1 MNRPIKVR
9 ASSNPYANP
18 ELFRFVGSM
27 EGLPEVADIADTPEE
42 RTARTGWRERGHE
55 LFGSAGLLI
64 PGIGIAIGLATIG
77 SAVAAG
83 IGSYWFDGAATPVS
97 PILIAILGGLLVRN
111 TIGVPAI
118 YEMGLALCLKRVLRI
133 GVALLGIRLS
143 LLAAG
148 ATGLIAVP
156 IALVT
161 IGTAL
166 LLVTWLSRAVGLP
179 RRLGLLIAVGTA
191 ICGNTAIVATGP
203 VIDADEDEISYA
215 VACITLF
222 GLFALIV
229 HPFIAHELFSGDA
242 HFAGLFLGSAIHDTA
257 QVAGAGLLYAQ
268 QFGDTTALE
277 SATVTKLVRNLFMVG
292 VIPLIAAIYH
302 RSSEQKQHVEKPS
315 LRQLVPF
322 FVFGFVAMALL
333 RTVGDMGDRPFGLLD
348 PGTWASVID
357 HTKSLS
363 TFCLTIAMATVGLGT
378 NLRRLQMLGLKPL
391 AVGLGAAV
399 IVGTVGAAMITFLAP
414 MISKAATG

>member
-1 MNRPIKVR
+1 
-9 ASSNPYANP
+9 AS
-18 ELFRFVGSM
+18 
-27 EGLPEVADIADTPEE
+27 
-42 RTARTGWRERGHE
+42 
-55 LFGSAGLLI
+55 
-64 PGIGIAIGLATIG
+64 
-77 SAVAAG
+77 
-83 IGSYWFDGAATPVS
+83 PVS

-118 YEMGLALCLKRVLRI
+118 YELGLELCLKRILRV

-148 ATGLIAVP
+148 ATGLVAVP
-156 IALVT
+156 IALAT

-166 LLVTWLSRAVGLP
+166 LLVTWLSRVVGLP
-179 RRLGLLIAVGTA
+179 KRLGMLIAVGTA

-203 VIDADEDEISYA
+203 VIGADEDEVSYA

-229 HPFIAHELFSGDA
+229 HPFIAFELFAGDG
-242 HFAGLFLGSAIHDTA
+242 HLAGLFLGSAIHDTA

-268 QFGDTTALE
+268 QFGDTSALE

-292 VIPLIAAIYH
+292 VIPLMAAFYH
-302 RSSEQKQHVEKPS
+302 ESSEGKGEVAKPS
-315 LRQLVPF
+315 VRQLVPF
-322 FVFGFVAMALL
+322 FVFGFIAMAFV
-333 RTVGDMGDRPFGLLD
+333 RTLGDVGERPFGFLD
-348 PGTWASVID
+348 PDVWALVI
-357 HTKSLS
+357 KSTSTVS

-391 AVGLGAAV
+391 AVGLGAAL
-399 IVGTVGAAMITFLAP
+399 IVGTVGAGMIKLIAP
-414 MISKAATG
+414 MIG

>member
-27 EGLPEVADIADTPEE
+27 EGLPEVSEIADTVEE
-42 RTARTGWRERGHE
+42 RSARTGWREKGHA
-55 LFGSAGLLI
+55 LFGSAGLLM

-77 SAVAAG
+77 SAGSAA
-83 IGSYWFDGAATPVS
+83 IGSYVFEGAASPVS

-118 YEMGLALCLKRVLRI
+118 YELGLELCLKRILRV

-148 ATGLIAVP
+148 ATGLVAVP
-156 IALVT
+156 IALAT

-166 LLVTWLSRAVGLP
+166 LLVTWLSRVVGLP
-179 RRLGLLIAVGTA
+179 KRLGMLIAVGTA

-203 VIDADEDEISYA
+203 VIGADEDEVSYA

-229 HPFIAHELFSGDA
+229 HPFIAFELFAGNG
-242 HFAGLFLGSAIHDTA
+242 HLAGLFLGSAIHDTA

-268 QFGDTTALE
+268 QFGDTSALE
-277 SATVTKLVRNLFMVG
+277 SATVTKLVRNLFMIG
-292 VIPLIAAIYH
+292 VIPLMAAVYH
-302 RSSEQKQHVEKPS
+302 EPSEGKDEVAKPS

-322 FVFGFVAMALL
+322 FVFGFIAMAFV
-333 RTVGDMGDRPFGLLD
+333 RTLGDVGERPFGFLD
-348 PGTWASVID
+348 PDVWALVI
-357 HTKSLS
+357 KSTSTVS

-391 AVGLGAAV
+391 AVGLGAAL
-399 IVGTVGAAMITFLAP
+399 IVGTVGAGMIKLIAP
-414 MISKAATG
+414 MIG

>member
-27 EGLPEVADIADTPEE
+27 EGLPEVSEIADTVEE
-42 RTARTGWRERGHE
+42 RSARTGWREKGHA
-55 LFGSAGLLI
+55 LFGSAGLLM

-77 SAVAAG
+77 SAGSAA
-83 IGSYWFDGAATPVS
+83 IGSYVFEGAASPVS

-118 YEMGLALCLKRVLRI
+118 YELGLELCLKRILRV

-148 ATGLIAVP
+148 ATGLVAVP
-156 IALVT
+156 IALAT

-166 LLVTWLSRAVGLP
+166 LLVTWLSRVVGLP
-179 RRLGLLIAVGTA
+179 KRLGVLIAVGTA

-203 VIDADEDEISYA
+203 VIGADEDEVSYA

-229 HPFIAHELFSGDA
+229 HPFIAFELFAGDG
-242 HFAGLFLGSAIHDTA
+242 HLAGLFLGSAIHDTA

-268 QFGDTTALE
+268 QFGDTSALE

-292 VIPLIAAIYH
+292 VIPLMAAVYH
-302 RSSEQKQHVEKPS
+302 GSSEGKDEVAKPS
-315 LRQLVPF
+315 VRQLVPF
-322 FVFGFVAMALL
+322 FVFGFIAMAFV
-333 RTVGDMGDRPFGLLD
+333 RTLGDVGERPFGFLD
-348 PGTWASVID
+348 PDVWALVI
-357 HTKSLS
+357 KSTSTVS

-391 AVGLGAAV
+391 AVGLGAAL
-399 IVGTVGAAMITFLAP
+399 IVGTVGAGMIKLIAP
-414 MISKAATG
+414 MIG

>member
-27 EGLPEVADIADTPEE
+27 EGLPEVSEIADTVEE
-42 RTARTGWRERGHE
+42 RSARTGWREKGHA
-55 LFGSAGLLI
+55 LFGSAGLLM

-77 SAVAAG
+77 SAGSAA
-83 IGSYWFDGAATPVS
+83 IGSYVFEGAASPVS

-118 YEMGLALCLKRVLRI
+118 YELGLELCLKRILRV

-148 ATGLIAVP
+148 ATGLVAVP
-156 IALVT
+156 IALAT

-166 LLVTWLSRAVGLP
+166 LLVTWLSRVVGLP
-179 RRLGLLIAVGTA
+179 KRLGMLIAVGTA

-203 VIDADEDEISYA
+203 VIGADEDEVSYA

-229 HPFIAHELFSGDA
+229 HPFIAFELFAGDG
-242 HFAGLFLGSAIHDTA
+242 HLAGLFLGSAIHDTA

-268 QFGDTTALE
+268 QFGDTSALE
-277 SATVTKLVRNLFMVG
+277 SATVTKLVRNLFMIG
-292 VIPLIAAIYH
+292 VIPLMAAVYH
-302 RSSEQKQHVEKPS
+302 EPSEGKDEVAKPS

-322 FVFGFVAMALL
+322 FVFGFIAMAFV
-333 RTVGDMGDRPFGLLD
+333 RTLGDVGERPFGFLD
-348 PGTWASVID
+348 PDVWALVI
-357 HTKSLS
+357 KSTSTVS

-391 AVGLGAAV
+391 AVGLGAAL
-399 IVGTVGAAMITFLAP
+399 IVGTVGAGMIKLIAP
-414 MISKAATG
+414 MIG

>member
-27 EGLPEVADIADTPEE
+27 EGLPEVSEIADTVEE
-42 RTARTGWRERGHE
+42 RSARTGWREKGHA
-55 LFGSAGLLI
+55 LFGSAGLLM

-77 SAVAAG
+77 SAGSAA
-83 IGSYWFDGAATPVS
+83 IGSYVFEGAASPVS

-118 YEMGLALCLKRVLRI
+118 YELGLELCLKRILRV

-148 ATGLIAVP
+148 ATGLVAVP
-156 IALVT
+156 IALAT

-166 LLVTWLSRAVGLP
+166 LLVTWLSRVVGLP
-179 RRLGLLIAVGTA
+179 KRLGMLIAVGTA

-203 VIDADEDEISYA
+203 VIGADEDEVSYA

-229 HPFIAHELFSGDA
+229 HPFIAFELFAGDG
-242 HFAGLFLGSAIHDTA
+242 HLAGLFLGSAIHDTA

-268 QFGDTTALE
+268 QFGDTSALE
-277 SATVTKLVRNLFMVG
+277 SATVTKLVRNLFMIG
-292 VIPLIAAIYH
+292 VIPLMAAFYH
-302 RSSEQKQHVEKPS
+302 ESSEGKDKVAKPS
-315 LRQLVPF
+315 VRQLVPF
-322 FVFGFVAMALL
+322 FVFGFIAMAFV
-333 RTVGDMGDRPFGLLD
+333 RTLGDVGERPFGFLD
-348 PGTWASVID
+348 PDVWALVI
-357 HTKSLS
+357 KSTSTVS

-378 NLRRLQMLGLKPL
+378 NLRRLQILGLKPL
-391 AVGLGAAV
+391 AVGLGAAL
-399 IVGTVGAAMITFLAP
+399 IVGTVGAGMIKLIAP
-414 MISKAATG
+414 MIG